1 MGTTKKV
8 PRWTLS
14 TNLKAFAKKFP
25 DLREHSLGS
34 RDLEVVDINDEKNS
48 KVGVKEARRPV
59 RDRNEP
65 AFEAMSVTV
74 LLPE

>member
-1 MGTTKKV
+1 MWKDTL
-8 PRWTLS
+8 WT
-14 TNLKAFAKKFP
+14 
-25 DLREHSLGS
+25 

-59 RDRNEP
+59 GDRNEP
-65 AFEAMSVTV
+65 ALEAMSVAM